1 MTLRFT
7 CAEKKTCSSIT
18 KSQNI
23 ADIVACKISC
33 CFFLS
38 LLTAVIIQNSHILA
52 GIYFIFL
59 KRRRG
64 PNEGYQY

>member
-7 CAEKKTCSSIT
+7 YAEKKTCSFIT

-23 ADIVACKISC
+23 TDIVACKIFC
-33 CFFLS
+33 CFFLP
-38 LLTAVIIQNSHILA
+38 LLTALIIQNSHILA

-59 KRRRG
+59 KRRRE